1 MLVVSAV
8 VVVSLV
14 VVVSFVV
21 VFSVSFGSFPS
32 SMFKATALPS

>member
-1 MLVVSAV
+1 MLVYQ
-8 VVVSLV
+8 
-14 VVVSFVV
+14 FVV